1 MLFTIDFW
9 NYLFIFTSK
18 KGKNMKRDLTLGR
31 GKKLLTGGARK
42 RAGDMSPPVYMLR
55 GPALNNYRGKELETT

>member
-42 RAGDMSPPVYMLR
+42 RAGDMSPPSLYVKRPCIEQLQ
-55 GPALNNYRGKELETT
+55 GKRT

>member
-1 MLFTIDFW
+1 
-9 NYLFIFTSK
+9 
-18 KGKNMKRDLTLGR
+18 MKRDLTLGR

>member
-1 MLFTIDFW
+1 MAINMLFTIDFW

-31 GKKLLTGGARK
+31 GTKLPTGGARK
-42 RAGDMSPPVYMLR
+42 RAGDIPPQSIC
-55 GPALNNYRGKELETT
+55 